1 MKPPA
6 CLDAHGATGVARA
19 ALDVEIES
27 DFLTAVGGRTDGGFG
42 LTAPLGGE
50 RRRLLLVD
58 EIRAAIAAANMER
71 FVPLLEPYV
80 WVPVPDGVCVVVPP
94 SEVKPPARNP
104 RVRGID
110 PERAAS
116 ILTAIQRGEPLPPIE
131 VHVPNGIAA
140 PYRYEVH
147 DGFRRFHLSVARSVS
162 RRCQSSSSGPSAG
175 RT

>member
-1 MKPPA
+1 MRRDRPDQVKPPA
-6 CLDAHGATGVARA
+6 RLDAHGATGVARA

-80 WVPVPDGVCVVVPP
+80 WAPVPDGVCVVVPL

-110 PERAAS
+110 PARAAS
-116 ILTAIQRGEPLPPIE
+116 ILGAIQRGEPLPPI
-131 VHVPNGIAA
+131 
-140 PYRYEVH
+140 EVH